1 MTSASHNT
9 HTFPGF
15 LCLKFSSESEKKE
28 FPGLPAI
35 TLHHHP
41 TRWKRSGQQEQSVST
56 LRGTLPHKAQQ
67 RAWQAESCPSLSPS
81 LSLECSPG
89 CELRSDLPSN
99 SVACV

>member
-41 TRWKRSGQQEQSVST
+41 TRDGRGAGNRS
-56 LRGTLPHKAQQ
+56 RAFPH
-67 RAWQAESCPSLSPS
+67 
-81 LSLECSPG
+81 
-89 CELRSDLPSN
+89 
-99 SVACV
+99 